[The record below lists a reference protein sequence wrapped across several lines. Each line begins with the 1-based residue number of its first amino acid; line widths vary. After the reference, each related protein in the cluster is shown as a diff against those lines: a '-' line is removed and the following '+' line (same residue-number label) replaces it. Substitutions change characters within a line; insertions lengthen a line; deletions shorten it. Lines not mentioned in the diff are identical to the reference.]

1 MRNAFAGD
9 PSGFRYNPCDFYFS
23 LSNFSAVPLFDP
35 SMRKAVLLYNPLSG
49 RRHMRRLADVEA
61 ALTVLRQGGVEATL
75 EPTRGQADA
84 TGQARQAIA
93 GGCDAI
99 FACGGDGTVH
109 DVLQGMVGSNA
120 ALGVIPLG
128 TANALAH
135 DLRLPLSAMAAARA
149 SLTASPRRTAVGQ
162 VEYVDL
168 DGNRG
173 SRFFIVTA
181 GIGADAHLFYKLNP
195 RVKGHLG
202 MAAYY
207 AKATRLWLTHR
218 MENFVV
224 EMEAGTQAEV
234 SQLLAVRI
242 RNFGGV
248 LRELAP
254 GASLERDDLRLV
266 LFRTR
271 SRWAYLQYIVRGL
284 VGAQWRVHGIELV
297 HSVKAGCRACPD
309 SVPGLRIFVE
319 ADGELLGTLP
329 VEIRIVPDAV
339 TLLVPAESE

>member
-1 MRNAFAGD
+1 
-9 PSGFRYNPCDFYFS
+9 
-23 LSNFSAVPLFDP
+23 
-35 SMRKAVLLYNPLSG
+35 MRKAVLLYNPLSG
-49 RRHMRRLADVEA
+49 RRHLRRLADVEA
-61 ALTVLRQGGVEATL
+61 ALTALRRGGVEAIL

-84 TGQARQAIA
+84 TEQARQAIA
-93 GGCDAI
+93 AGYDTI

-109 DVLQGMVGSNA
+109 DVLQGMVGSDA

-135 DLRLPLSAMAAARA
+135 DLRLPLSAVAAARA
-149 SLTASPRRTAVGQ
+149 SLTAKPRRTAVGCVQ
-162 VEYVDL
+162 YLDF

-173 SRFFIVTA
+173 SRYFMVAA

-195 RVKGHLG
+195 LVKGHLG

-207 AKATRLWLTHR
+207 AMATRLWLTHP
-218 MENFVV
+218 MEKFAVETEAEAVV
-224 EMEAGTQAEV
+224 EV

-242 RNFGGV
+242 RNFGGA

-254 GASLERDDLRLV
+254 GASLERNDLRLV

-271 SRWAYLQYIVRGL
+271 SRLAYLRYIVRGMAGAHWQVGGIDL
-284 VGAQWRVHGIELV
+284 VYG
-297 HSVKAGCRACPD
+297 VKLGCRARCD
-309 SVPGLRIFVE
+309 SAPGLRIFVE

-329 VEIRIVPDAV
+329 AEISIVPDAV
-339 TLLVPAESE
+339 SLLVPEL